1 MMSTIMTMAVLGLA
15 LTLSFLGALLLAR
28 LSLRALFAVTMGHGS
43 TRHAP
48 NSRVLVVPRESGTGA
63 KDFTDPHAA

>member
-1 MMSTIMTMAVLGLA
+1 MDTLTTMAAIGLA
-15 LTLSFLGALLLAR
+15 LTLSFLAALVLAR

-43 TRHAP
+43 SRHAP
-48 NSRVLVVPRESGTGA
+48 NPRVLVVPGESRNGA